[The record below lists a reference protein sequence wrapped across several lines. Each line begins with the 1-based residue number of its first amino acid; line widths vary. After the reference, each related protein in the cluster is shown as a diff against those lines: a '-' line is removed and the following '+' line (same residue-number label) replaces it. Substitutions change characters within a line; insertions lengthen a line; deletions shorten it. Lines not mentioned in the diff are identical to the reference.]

1 MSKKIFG
8 NEKNIQQPSVKNN
21 NVKITNVS
29 VDVDSYLNR
38 KTEARTINKYINA
51 RGGFD
56 RGLWQPPLVA
66 KLPCGKHFL
75 FDGDHRRK
83 LWTLAYPEKTDMPA
97 QIVEVDDKEEISR
110 LFVAINKTARKSLT
124 PNEVFV
130 HEVRG
135 KVGNARS
142 EASVLE
148 ECGLSVS
155 LGTNEPGSI
164 VGDENGPEVSIFGFQ
179 QGLKKNGKESMIYAS
194 KVITEVFEKDRKIH
208 IELLRAISNLRKNV
222 PEVEEKFAKEFKEV
236 ICNLKISEVTQKDIA
251 SKFKQS
257 GGARVNQDEE
267 SITYGLM
274 KHLRKQAKAG
284 QFKTAP
290 TYRKYFSSYEETLEN
305 SLS

>member
-8 NEKNIQQPSVKNN
+8 NEKNIKQPLVKNN
-21 NVKITNVS
+21 GVATTNVS
-29 VDVDSYLNR
+29 VNIDSYLNR
-38 KTEARTINKYINA
+38 KTEAKTINSYIEA

-66 KLPCGKHFL
+66 ELPSGKRYL

-83 LWTLAYPEKTDMPA
+83 LWTLAYPQKTDMPV
-97 QIVEVDDKEEISR
+97 QVVKVKDEEEISR

-130 HEVRG
+130 HEVKG
-135 KVGNARS
+135 NVGNARNV
-142 EASVLE
+142 ASVLE

-155 LGTNEPGSI
+155 LGTKESGSI
-164 VGDENGPEVSIFGFQ
+164 VGDINGPEVSISGFQ
-179 QGLKKNGKESMIYAS
+179 QGLKSVGKPAMIYAS
-194 KVITEVFEKDRKIH
+194 SVITKVFQNDRRIR

-222 PEVEEKFAKEFKEV
+222 PEVEVKFANEFEKV
-236 ICNLKISEVTQKDIA
+236 INNLKISEVTQKDIA

-267 SITYGLM
+267 CITYGLI
-274 KHLRKQAKAG
+274 KHLRKQATAG
-284 QFKTAP
+284 QFKTLP
-290 TYRKYFSSYEETLEN
+290 TYKKYFSSYEKMLKD